1 MIRAQGVQHELP
13 EAEHRHELVVD
24 LVGYAARQRPH
35 RLEPLHLA
43 ELFLRVKPVGD
54 VGVGADPFADP
65 AVVVEH
71 RHRADV
77 HAAVFAVPAPE
88 TVLGGERPAA
98 GDRLAPG
105 ADRLLP
111 VVGVDRLE
119 PASPRRLGAA
129 LAGEGLPLAGVDGPP
144 AVGGRGPHDLGGGR
158 DQGPV
163 PRFAAAE
170 RFLGVLLH
178 GEVVVHL
185 DHGSRAAIRI
195 PVENPVT
202 RHLHPEAAAGP
213 SGQLAVPFAVRE
225 QRGRDF
231 LRRRR
236 QLGVQQ
242 PHHVGADRITLL
254 PPVEAMGTGAP
265 ELNPAV
271 QASRQHR
278 GVIEDLQQLARLL
291 HALSERRARRLLRLE
306 QPLAQCPLRHRPL
319 GGPPLAIRATHHGRH
334 PKRRHQREAH
344 ERRDEQRQRDV
355 LLVEA
360 EPEREQASRR
370 EEHRDHHR
378 HRQQAAQQDR
388 SWVPPGDEL

>member
-1 MIRAQGVQHELP
+1 MTCRRLKVQLLRDPRRAGRGAHHLPHVAGLRMLRAQRVEHELP

-24 LVGYAARQRPH
+24 LVRDAARQRPH

-43 ELFLRVKPVGD
+43 ELLLRVKPVGD

-65 AVVVEH
+65 AVVVQH
-71 RHRADV
+71 RHRSDL
-77 HAAVFAVPAPE
+77 HAAVFAVAAPE
-88 TVLGGERPAA
+88 TMLGGERPAS
-98 GDRLAPG
+98 GDRLAPR
-105 ADRLLP
+105 ADRRLS

-129 LAGEGLPLAGVDGPP
+129 LAGEGLPLAGVDGPA

-163 PRFAAAE
+163 PRFAAAG

-185 DHGSRAAIRI
+185 DHGSRAAVRI

-202 RHLHPEAAAGP
+202 RHLYPEAAAGP
-213 SGQLAVPFAVRE
+213 SGQLAVRPFAVRE

-254 PPVEAMGTGAP
+254 P
-265 ELNPAV
+265 
-271 QASRQHR
+271 
-278 GVIEDLQQLARLL
+278 
-291 HALSERRARRLLRLE
+291 
-306 QPLAQCPLRHRPL
+306 
-319 GGPPLAIRATHHGRH
+319 H
-334 PKRRHQREAH
+334 P
-344 ERRDEQRQRDV
+344 
-355 LLVEA
+355 
-360 EPEREQASRR
+360 
-370 EEHRDHHR
+370 
-378 HRQQAAQQDR
+378 
-388 SWVPPGDEL
+388 